1 MKNNDKRFLL
11 LGLSVVA
18 VIAGSYSSSALAQGS
33 DAISAV
39 GDEIPR
45 APGQEGESFPP
56 QPIGV
61 APAEET
67 VAVEPAPQAVVTPQV
82 VAAPT
87 PVPAPVAATQAP
99 PVSDAPAQPNQAG
112 LAPGLT
118 PIPGESGAEV
128 TGTNVMGDTG
138 RTKHSGTYYDA
149 DALVP
154 DSDLAAA
161 GATGPRKVD
170 PAYEPGQKYV
180 VVEKGP
186 GAGSIEAQY
195 VAASRALKLGRY
207 AAAMEMFEKLY
218 KRNHKDPRIL
228 MGLAVSQQGA
238 GFNESAAATYEDLLK
253 VSPNNADAII
263 NLMGIMKA
271 QYPSVTLKK
280 LMELRAKYP
289 TNPGIPAQ
297 IAQINT
303 DLGNFDDAVKY
314 FEIASSMDPRNA
326 SHVFNMAIATDKKGN
341 AAKAIKLYEQALQL
355 DASYGDTARSL
366 PREQIYDRLVVLRR
380 KV

>member
-1 MKNNDKRFLL
+1 MI
-11 LGLSVVA
+11 A
-18 VIAGSYSSSALAQGS
+18 VIVGSYSLPASAQGNDS
-33 DAISAV
+33 VSAV
-39 GDEIPR
+39 GAPVPR
-45 APGQEGESFPP
+45 EPGQAAEEFPP
-56 QPIGV
+56 QPVSVSPAEEAAAAPAPVLLMPTPVTADAQPSV
-61 APAEET
+61 APAS
-67 VAVEPAPQAVVTPQV
+67 APAPE
-82 VAAPT
+82 AA
-87 PVPAPVAATQAP
+87 PAPVDTTQAP
-99 PVSDAPAQPNQAG
+99 PVSDAPTPPNQAG
-112 LAPGLT
+112 LSPGLT
-118 PIPGESGAEV
+118 PIPGEADAEV

-138 RTKHSGTYYDA
+138 QTKHSGTYYDA

-170 PAYEPGQKYV
+170 PAYEPGQKWV

-218 KRNHKDPRIL
+218 KRNHRDPRIL

-263 NLMGIMKA
+263 NLMGLMKA

-280 LMELRAKYP
+280 LLELRGKYP

-297 IAQINT
+297 IAQIST
-303 DLGNFDDAVKY
+303 DLGNYDDAIKY

-326 SHVFNMAIATDKKGN
+326 SHIFNMAIATDKKGN
-341 AAKAIKLYEQALQL
+341 ASKAIKLYEQALQL
-355 DASYGDTARSL
+355 DASYGDTASSL

>member
-1 MKNNDKRFLL
+1 M
-11 LGLSVVA
+11 
-18 VIAGSYSSSALAQGS
+18 IALIVSSYASPASAQGN
-33 DAISAV
+33 DAVSAV
-39 GDEIPR
+39 GEVVPR
-45 APGQEGESFPP
+45 APEQEPNAEFPP

-61 APAEET
+61 SPAEE
-67 VAVEPAPQAVVTPQV
+67 AVLDAAPAVTPAAETAAAPE
-82 VAAPT
+82 VAPEPTIEPT
-87 PVPAPVAATQAP
+87 PVETTQAP
-99 PVSDAPAQPNQAG
+99 PVSDAPTAPNQAG

-118 PIPGESGAEV
+118 PIPGESDAEV

-138 RTKHSGTYYDA
+138 QTKHSGTYYDA

-170 PAYEPGQKYV
+170 PAYEPGQKFV
-180 VVEKGP
+180 IVEKGP

-218 KRNHKDPRIL
+218 KRNHRDPRIL

-253 VSPNNADAII
+253 VSPDNANAII
-263 NLMGIMKA
+263 NLMGLMKA

-280 LMELRAKYP
+280 LLELRSKYP

-297 IAQINT
+297 IAQIST
-303 DLGNFDDAVKY
+303 DMGNFDEAVKY

-341 AAKAIKLYEQALQL
+341 AAKAIKLYEQALQI
-355 DASYGDTARSL
+355 DASYGDTASSL